1 MNIDLTSP
9 AQLKEL
15 LRRHNFYTKK
25 RFGQNFLVDRNI
37 VNKILDAADVHEG
50 DPVLE
55 IGPGVGT
62 VTQALAERGA
72 KVVAVE
78 IDRGLIAIMDEV
90 VAGHPNVS
98 VVNADILS
106 LDLPRFLRD
115 HFGDVK
121 VKVIGNLPYYITSP
135 IVGQALGAYRQ
146 IDRLVMMVQKEVAD
160 RMKASPGTKA
170 FGSMS
175 VFVQFYAQPEII
187 AYVSKNV
194 FLPPPDVSSAILRLT
209 PHPEPPVDVPS
220 EKLFFDVVH
229 CAFGQRRKTLLNSL
243 SDCPALGIG
252 KEQVSQVLRA
262 AGIDPSRRAETLSL
276 DDFARIASGMPS
288 GAPESEP

>member
-1 MNIDLTSP
+1 MSHTDLTSP
-9 AQLKEL
+9 VQLKEL

-72 KVVAVE
+72 RIIAVE
-78 IDRGLIAIMDEV
+78 VDRDLIGILSEV
-90 VAGHPNVS
+90 LDGHTNVS

-106 LDLPRFLRD
+106 LDLPQFLRER
-115 HFGDVK
+115 FGDAR

-135 IVGQALGAYRQ
+135 IVAQVLEAHRWVE
-146 IDRLVMMVQKEVAD
+146 RLVMMVQKEVAD
-160 RMKASPGTKA
+160 RMKAEPGTKE
-170 FGSMS
+170 FGSMT
-175 VFVQFYAQPEII
+175 VFVQFHAEPEII
-187 AYVSKNV
+187 THVSKNV
-194 FLPPPDVSSAILRLT
+194 FQPPPDVSSAILRLT
-209 PHPEPPVDVPS
+209 PRSEPPVEVPS
-220 EKLFFDVVH
+220 EKQFFDVVH

-243 SDCPALGIG
+243 SDCPALGLS
-252 KEQVSQVLRA
+252 KDQVSHVLHA
-262 AGIDPSRRAETLSL
+262 AGIEPSRRAETLSL
-276 DDFARIASGMPS
+276 ADFARIARSLG
-288 GAPESEP
+288 